1 MSNKKSTGT
10 AAGSADGR
18 SRLWSCIV
26 YPESAPERWRDVLD
40 DAHIP
45 YAISPLHD
53 RDINADGQP
62 KKAHWHI
69 LFVCDGKKSQEQM
82 DALSH
87 SVCGTICQRVQSAK
101 GMARYLI
108 HQDNPEKAQYSKSD
122 IECHGG
128 LDIEPYLINSAATQR
143 ELSKQIVQFIISEGV
158 EDIIDLIAFA
168 TLNDDEWY
176 DELRHNTIFYSTV
189 VKSQWQKNAKER
201 ASRASEASG
210 ITKAEAAAFNE
221 RHPEK

>member
-1 MSNKKSTGT
+1 MSSKKSTGT
-10 AAGSADGR
+10 AQGSADGR

-26 YPESAPERWRDVLD
+26 YPESAPESWRDILD
-40 DAHIP
+40 EAHIP

-53 RDINADGQP
+53 RDTNADGSP

-82 DALSH
+82 NELSH
-87 SVCGTICQRVQSAK
+87 SVCGTICQKVQSAK

-108 HQDNPEKAQYSKSD
+108 HQDNPEKAQYSRTE

-143 ELSKQIVQFIISEGV
+143 ELSKQIVQFIISEGI

-176 DELRHNTIFYSTV
+176 DEIRHNTIFYSTV
-189 VKSQWQKNAKER
+189 VKSHWQKRAKER
-201 ASRASEASG
+201 ATVARQEVDEK
-210 ITKAEAAAFNE
+210 KAVCESFNE
-221 RHPEK
+221 RHPKE